1 MAEIFAGLE
10 ILASRPEP
18 AEIFFWVRESSR
30 AAAEVDYLVA
40 SRKGPRAVEVKSG
53 PPPGTLKSL
62 HQFLW
67 RSGQRT
73 AVRLYAGAA
82 RDEIHTVAMPDG
94 PMRYRLLSLPLYLA
108 SMVNTDLSPGPSS

>member
-10 ILASRPEP
+10 ILAAVPEP
-18 AEIFFWVRESSR
+18 AEIFFWVRASSR
-30 AAAEVDYLVA
+30 AAAEVDFLVP
-40 SRKGPRAVEVKSG
+40 SPEGPLPIEVKSG
-53 PPPGTLKSL
+53 PTGTLKSL

-73 AVRLYAGAA
+73 AVRLYTGPIS
-82 RDEIHTVAMPDG
+82 DDIHTVAMPDG

-108 SMVNTDLSPGPSS
+108 SRAAKIAPRSA